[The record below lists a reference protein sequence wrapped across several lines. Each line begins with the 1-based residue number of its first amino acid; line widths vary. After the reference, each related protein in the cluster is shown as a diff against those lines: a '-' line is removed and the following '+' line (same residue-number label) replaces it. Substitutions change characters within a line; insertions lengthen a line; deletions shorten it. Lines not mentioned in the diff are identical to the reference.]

1 VVKKKQA
8 PYTESL
14 IPKGAV
20 TYSTSCN
27 LVKIIAKTIV
37 KSKLKIEKFLH
48 PAIIAL
54 WQIVIVHPE
63 VNKIMVFN
71 KGIFQGSNVV
81 KKTGGHCPP
90 STILGLKL
98 T

>member
-20 TYSTSCN
+20 KYSTSCN

-37 KSKLKIEKFLH
+37 RNKLKIEKFFH

-54 WQIVIVHPE
+54 
-63 VNKIMVFN
+63 
-71 KGIFQGSNVV
+71 
-81 KKTGGHCPP
+81 
-90 STILGLKL
+90 
-98 T
+98 